1 MRATQHVG
9 AAAPGPVTPESD
21 EARRQPGFLGV
32 QGTADSPDCRCT
44 GTAAQAALTIEGEEY
59 ARAYLD
65 RLQRGTVSPDELAA
79 LMAFLR
85 GEMLAG
91 ACRVIEKALGA
102 RHA

>member
-1 MRATQHVG
+1 M
-9 AAAPGPVTPESD
+9 
-21 EARRQPGFLGV
+21 
-32 QGTADSPDCRCT
+32 
-44 GTAAQAALTIEGEEY
+44 
-59 ARAYLD
+59 D